1 MSKAARGHA
10 RTDHHCSIQLHL
22 AVKLHRE
29 AATVCSCMS
38 IVC

>member
-22 AVKLHRE
+22 VVKLHRE
-29 AATVCSCMS
+29 AATVYSCMS